1 MTDTNRV
8 DNRRRQEAIEA
19 MRKQAL
25 ALPEGYRFN
34 RDEIYDE
41 RFDSTVLGRALKEAA
56 LKPVALGGD
65 ISDLNESEEG

>member
-1 MTDTNRV
+1 
-8 DNRRRQEAIEA
+8 

>member
-1 MTDTNRV
+1 MTGTDGV
-8 DNRRRQEAIEA
+8 DDVRRQRAIEA
-19 MRKQAL
+19 MRKMRFV
-25 ALPEGYRFN
+25 LPVGYTFN

-41 RFDSTVLGRALKEAA
+41 RFDRTVLGRALKEAA